1 MSKAR
6 LSSILVLF
14 LGFSALFL
22 FGQLSPVGSNEPK
35 ANAGPGEMSVQTN
48 VTKTFMAQDG
58 ANSCTVMSIYNP
70 TLANAN
76 VKIVGCYYHGAA
88 YCEWTFQVPKKSVV
102 RVCSDYILTNDS
114 SWASFVFTDFGFQV
128 AFAKVTCPST
138 LKIDAYIAWNGNS
151 DYYDPE
157 YINVTRPLPL
167 F

>member
-6 LSSILVLF
+6 VSSALVLF
-14 LGFSALFL
+14 LGLSALVV
-22 FGQLSPVGSNEPK
+22 FGQLSHFGDNGP
-35 ANAGPGEMSVQTN
+35 NASAGQGEMAVQTN

-114 SWASFVFTDFGFQV
+114 SWASFVLTDFGFQV

-157 YINVTRPLPL
+157 YINVTRPLTS